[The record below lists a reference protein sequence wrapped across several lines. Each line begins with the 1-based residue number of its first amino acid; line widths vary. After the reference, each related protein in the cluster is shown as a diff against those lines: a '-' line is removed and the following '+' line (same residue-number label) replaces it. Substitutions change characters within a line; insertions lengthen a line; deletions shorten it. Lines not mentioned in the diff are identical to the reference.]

1 MVVAH
6 SAQPLIPWSLVNAR
20 WEEIDQEDKSPMD
33 KAFELARF
41 VQARLMVEGNKEIQ
55 ALESEIM
62 RLKARI
68 NAMKGRKPVVN
79 PLSEEEQKN
88 LARGLRLIAVRGYVE
103 SGAISEDMA
112 KELLDGPLSPG
123 DSSSVVEDSSLLH
136 ATTEELTEAL
146 QFDINKYLP

>member
-1 MVVAH
+1 MNHVT
-6 SAQPLIPWSLVNAR
+6 QLELNAR